1 MLSCIPCTPCV
12 CGIFLCVEQI
22 DGGSKI
28 FYDNLCRNRLGLIL
42 GFQLGASSVC
52 GQPTHLGWRR
62 RPYIFCTSNF
72 LLLREFSC
80 GFEGGYNYKTF
91 SGKFH
96 RNVFSLLH
104 DDFSWYAFV
113 CNSDY
118 MFCRIVHKIFQDASC
133 LACGKLLTD
142 QIAFLLN
149 LLDCQTYH
157 TFTFSQSTRKTQL
170 LLSCNSTDMPKH
182 ALQKWK
188 VIFNQF
194 NHLFS
199 GTDLPEPQ
207 DSQVWWKWK
216 WKYQIQLSLGPR
228 VVASPNVFA
237 SKEIS
242 LQLKKPISS
251 GASGTVPLIIW
262 CQACTSPLSTS
273 TP

>member
-62 RPYIFCTSNF
+62 RPYIFRTSNF

-118 MFCRIVHKIFQDASC
+118 MFCRIVHKIFWFA
-133 LACGKLLTD
+133 GPPLLPR
-142 QIAFLLN
+142 QP
-149 LLDCQTYH
+149 
-157 TFTFSQSTRKTQL
+157 
-170 LLSCNSTDMPKH
+170 LSALGRSPSTD
-182 ALQKWK
+182 A
-188 VIFNQF
+188 F
-194 NHLFS
+194 
-199 GTDLPEPQ
+199 
-207 DSQVWWKWK
+207 
-216 WKYQIQLSLGPR
+216 
-228 VVASPNVFA
+228 
-237 SKEIS
+237 
-242 LQLKKPISS
+242 KKKTHF
-251 GASGTVPLIIW
+251 GMTL
-262 CQACTSPLSTS
+262 
-273 TP
+273 